1 MEIIKFCRKY
11 LLYLRQNKTNLSV
24 KSIVNEIER
33 KVKYGRK
40 GKILFASDFSS
51 FGLPKAVNKAME
63 RLTESGMLIRLAQ
76 GIYFYPKIDTRL
88 GLGVLYPTVETIAHE
103 IAKRDKARI
112 VPTGAYALNV
122 LGLSTQI
129 PMNVVFLTD
138 GAARRISIGN
148 GKGIVFKRTVPKNL
162 AYKNELLMLIVTAL
176 KEIGEKQVRP
186 EHLNR
191 ISELLKKESK
201 EDVLVEI
208 ALAPAWIQKQIRAM
222 L

>member
-88 GLGVLYPTVETIAHE
+88 GLGVLYPTVETIARE

-201 EDVLVEI
+201 EDILAEI

>member
-1 MEIIKFCRKY
+1 
-11 LLYLRQNKTNLSV
+11 V
-24 KSIVNEIER
+24 KSIVNEIEN
-33 KVKYGRK
+33 KVKYGRR

-76 GIYFYPKIDTRL
+76 GIYLYPKMDTRL
-88 GLGVLYPTVETIAHE
+88 GLGILYPTVETIARE

-138 GAARRISIGN
+138 GAPRKISIGN

-162 AYKNELLMLIVTAL
+162 AFKNNMLMLIVTAL
-176 KEIGEKQVRP
+176 REIGEKRLTAEQ
-186 EHLNR
+186 LNR
-191 ISELLKKESK
+191 IADLLSKEKKE
-201 EDVLVEI
+201 DIRAEI
-208 ALAPAWIQKQIRAM
+208 ALAPAWIQKRIKAM

>member
-1 MEIIKFCRKY
+1 
-11 LLYLRQNKTNLSV
+11 V
-24 KSIVNEIER
+24 KSIVNEIEN
-33 KVKYGRK
+33 KVKYGRR

-76 GIYFYPKIDTRL
+76 GIYLYPKMDTRL
-88 GLGVLYPTVETIAHE
+88 GLGILYPTVETIARE

-138 GAARRISIGN
+138 GAPRKISIGN

-162 AYKNELLMLIVTAL
+162 AFKNNMLMLIVTAL
-176 KEIGEKQVRP
+176 REIGEKQLTT
-186 EHLNR
+186 EQLNR
-191 ISELLKKESK
+191 IADILNNEKKEDILS
-201 EDVLVEI
+201 EI
-208 ALAPAWIQKQIRAM
+208 ALAPAWIQKRIKAM